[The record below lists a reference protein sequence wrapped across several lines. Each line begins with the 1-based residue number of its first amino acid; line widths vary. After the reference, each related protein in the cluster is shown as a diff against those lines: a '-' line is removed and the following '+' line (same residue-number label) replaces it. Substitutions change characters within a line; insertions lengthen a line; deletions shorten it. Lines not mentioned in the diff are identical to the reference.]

1 MNNLLKYIIAFS
13 LILFGGQL
21 FAQQTL
27 KAYQDTAALNN
38 PGIQALFKQ
47 YESVMQ
53 KVPQIGTLPD
63 PKLGLGY
70 FVNPVET
77 RVGPQQATFS
87 ISQSFPWFGQ
97 LDAQKGAVT
106 ERAFAVLE
114 KFNNEKAKLNYE
126 VAATYN
132 DLYVLR
138 SAITIT
144 GENIDLLQ
152 TFRDLARVKF
162 EAGNGSMVDVLRVEM
177 ELDELENR
185 LAFLDDTKRPITTRF
200 EQLLN
205 TKMITEITFPKVLWK
220 DSLSMNKKEISDSVQ
235 TFNPSLLGLKHEL
248 LSYDKEITAA
258 KKIGSPSFT
267 LGLNYT
273 AIGEKTGYTGNDN
286 GRDALLPTVGVR
298 IPLYRQKYEALIK
311 ESELAQESVSL
322 RKVDKS
328 NELMTT
334 LENGFRDYDDAVR
347 RVGLYEQLKDYA
359 KQAMDILVAEYTS
372 ADADFEELIR
382 MDRKLLKYELE
393 LEKARADQN
402 TAVAYIN
409 FLMGK

>member
-1 MNNLLKYIIAFS
+1 MNKLLTYKIAFG
-13 LILFGGQL
+13 LIFLGNQL

-27 KAYQDTAALNN
+27 KAYQDTAAVNN
-38 PGIQALFKQ
+38 PAIQALFKQ

-106 ERAFAVLE
+106 ERAYAVLE
-114 KFNNEKAKLNYE
+114 KFKNEKSKLNYE

-138 SAITIT
+138 SAVSITN
-144 GENIDLLQ
+144 ESIDLLH
-152 TFRDLARVKF
+152 TFRDLAKVKY
-162 EAGNGSMVDVLRVEM
+162 ESGKGSMVDVLRIEM
-177 ELDELENR
+177 ELKELENQ
-185 LAFLDDTKRPITTRF
+185 LAFLDDTKKPITTRF

-205 TKMITEITFPKVLWK
+205 SKLSTEIIFPDKLWK
-220 DSLSMNKKEISDSVQ
+220 DSLRMDKQDISDSVQ
-235 TFNPSLLGLKHEL
+235 AFNPSLLGLKHEL
-248 LSYDKEITAA
+248 LSYDQEIIAA

-273 AIGEKTGYTGNDN
+273 SIGERTGYNGSDN
-286 GRDALLPTVGVR
+286 GRDALLPTVGVK
-298 IPLYRQKYEALIK
+298 IPLYRKKYDALVK
-311 ESELAQESVSL
+311 ENELAQESVSL
-322 RKVDKS
+322 KKEDKS

-334 LENGFRDYDDAVR
+334 LEKGFRDYDDAVR
-347 RVGLYEQLKDYA
+347 RVDLYLQLKDYA
-359 KQAMDILVAEYTS
+359 KQAVDILVAEYTS
-372 ADADFEELIR
+372 ANTDFEELIR

-393 LEKARADQN
+393 LEKARAEQN